1 MGANAIPRMLSDPL
15 IAAKKAWSNK
25 IGELEKYFSNIDFS
39 ISPSLSNALDILRS
53 LAAFLVVVNHIGET
67 LFVFEDHLDPFNL
80 FAFQLLYLGHHSVMI
95 LFVVSGFLIG
105 RAGVQVIGK
114 GGAKIFDYGIDR
126 TTRIYV
132 VLLPALL
139 IGLFSDWVLINLSAG
154 PEFDYVSQRMSVLI
168 FLGNIVGLQT
178 IYVPTFGS
186 NGPLWSLACELWYYF
201 MFPLFLVALFGA
213 NVRNRLIGLVAFV
226 LTLFIVSDDILHYGT
241 IWCLGVLC
249 WLPRWPV
256 LPKWLSWSLLIC
268 LLASA
273 NNDYLWLNG
282 LGFPHIVATALSVV
296 LIINS
301 HRFDRAPKKGLRL
314 SISHFFAKFTYSL
327 YLYHYPPLMIITA
340 LLVKNSFVPYGHMGA
355 LEALLTL
362 GLLFLLY
369 AYSYAWF
376 WLTERNYH
384 RFRDYVKRKAAP
396 LKSAFAP
403 GG

>member
-1 MGANAIPRMLSDPL
+1 MEEGVAS
-15 IAAKKAWSNK
+15 
-25 IGELEKYFSNIDFS
+25 IDFS

-53 LAAFLVVVNHIGET
+53 LAAFLVVINHIGET
-67 LFVFEDHLDPFNL
+67 LFVFEDNLNPFNL
-80 FAFQLLYLGHHSVMI
+80 FVFQLLYLGHHSVMI

-105 RAGVQVIGK
+105 RAAIQAVGK
-114 GGAKIFDYGIDR
+114 GGVTIFDYAIDR

-132 VLLPALL
+132 VLIPALVF
-139 IGLFSDWVLINLSAG
+139 GLFSDWILINVSSGA
-154 PEFDYVSQRMSVLI
+154 EFDYVSQRMGVWI

-213 NVRNRLIGLVAFV
+213 SLRNRLIGLIALGASFCV
-226 LTLFIVSDDILHYGT
+226 VSDDILHYGS

-249 WLPRWPV
+249 WFPRWPV
-256 LPKWLSWSLLIC
+256 LPKWLGWSLLIG

-282 LGFPHIVATALSVV
+282 WGFPHIVATSLSVA

-301 HRFDRAPKKGLRL
+301 HRHDRSAKKGLRL
-314 SISHFFAKFTYSL
+314 KISHFFAKFTYSL

-340 LLVKNSFVPYGHMGA
+340 LLLRNGFVPYGRIGA
-355 LEALLTL
+355 PEALLTL
-362 GLLFLLY
+362 GLLFFLY
-369 AYSYAWF
+369 AYSYALYWA
-376 WLTERNYH
+376 TERKYH
-384 RFRDYVKRKAAP
+384 RFRDYVKLKVAP
-396 LKSAFAP
+396 LRAVFAA
-403 GG
+403 G